1 MYMEACTH
9 VQHNYGNTLLQT
21 FDTGVEN
28 QGQVVA
34 CLEENIDKI
43 TSECKEQ
50 IKKKEETAAENVEL
64 DVALFKVSCSA
75 VKM

>member
-1 MYMEACTH
+1 MYTYICIQYTLTH
-9 VQHNYGNTLLQT
+9 LQV
-21 FDTGVEN
+21 FDTRVEN

-50 IKKKEETAAENVEL
+50 IKKKEETAAESIEL
-64 DVALFKVSCSA
+64 DVALFKVSYSDIL
-75 VKM
+75 